1 MIGTT
6 PYVPLIGACDY
17 LNCLGDAIVGW
28 LQLRMAIEA
37 TKKFFDSATNEKE
50 KAFYRGKIEGAK
62 FFINRITGLVAPKLE
77 NLKKDESSMEY
88 WIHNKTTSKY
98 TTKSHFYHF

>member
-50 KAFYRGKIEGAK
+50 KASIVARLKGPSSSLIALQACNSQTGKSEE
-62 FFINRITGLVAPKLE
+62 R
-77 NLKKDESSMEY
+77 
-88 WIHNKTTSKY
+88 
-98 TTKSHFYHF
+98 